1 MLNRKNFTSL
11 LATAIVL
18 LGAVPTTAMTKVELQ
33 PSIQRSQP
41 MAGNTQSPAPANVQ
55 PAQTPV
61 VGAPVLTAPDGTVLW
76 GCVIDGSNFT
86 NDYWTDPYGV
96 YAFTPADSMTL
107 TTVCKTSDLNA
118 NCGGVFYDGWFH
130 YVTMRDAYGDTYFY
144 HNAYDINSW
153 DEDTWVHESLDD
165 GYPYWALSCT
175 YDATTSLS
183 YGCYYTSQG
192 KGMEIASLDYTT
204 LTRKSIAPTDTM
216 YLVFAADAK
225 GQLYAISAG
234 ANLYKIDKTTGA
246 ATLVGPTGVDIGRY
260 AQSGIINPRNG
271 KFYWASQEKNYD
283 ANLYEVNLTTGAATL
298 IGPIPY
304 KSQLSALYIPAPE
317 ANDDAPAV
325 VTNLTAAYNGT
336 TTVVGF
342 TAPAAT
348 FAGGELKGDLSYK
361 VLVDGSEAA
370 TGTVAAGA
378 AARVDV
384 DAADGNRV
392 FTVTTA
398 NAAGTSPKAKV
409 EAWVGY
415 DTPADPADVTLAV
428 DGSNVAHL
436 SWKAPTAGVH
446 NGYLG
451 KLTYR
456 LTRYP
461 GEVVVAESQT
471 DTTFT
476 ETLPSAAMA
485 SYSYGVTALNG
496 QQESLM
502 TKSNAV
508 VVGDGFDVPYA
519 EYFDDQAS
527 FDLFTLLE
535 GEETGLTWT
544 WNSAGQYAQSTW
556 GRAKAADQW
565 LITPPVKLEAG
576 HTYRFSASV
585 AAQSASYVERFEA
598 ACGVAPTR
606 AAMTEPLVAPT
617 ELTQGKTFKAYGNDF
632 VPVTTGKYYFGI
644 HAMSEAGMF
653 RVLADS
659 ITVTHIMGPTGV
671 TSVRSDVSTGDVEV
685 FNLNGVRVS
694 CGADALA
701 TLPKGVYIL
710 KYRDAARGRKIV
722 VK

>member
-1 MLNRKNFTSL
+1 M
-11 LATAIVL
+11 
-18 LGAVPTTAMTKVELQ
+18 
-33 PSIQRSQP
+33 
-41 MAGNTQSPAPANVQ
+41 
-55 PAQTPV
+55 
-61 VGAPVLTAPDGTVLW
+61 
-76 GCVIDGSNFT
+76 
-86 NDYWTDPYGV
+86 
-96 YAFTPADSMTL
+96 
-107 TTVCKTSDLNA
+107 
-118 NCGGVFYDGWFH
+118 
-130 YVTMRDAYGDTYFY
+130 
-144 HNAYDINSW
+144 
-153 DEDTWVHESLDD
+153 
-165 GYPYWALSCT
+165 
-175 YDATTSLS
+175 
-183 YGCYYTSQG
+183 
-192 KGMEIASLDYTT
+192 
-204 LTRKSIAPTDTM
+204 
-216 YLVFAADAK
+216 
-225 GQLYAISAG
+225 
-234 ANLYKIDKTTGA
+234 
-246 ATLVGPTGVDIGRY
+246 
-260 AQSGIINPRNG
+260 
-271 KFYWASQEKNYD
+271 
-283 ANLYEVNLTTGAATL
+283 
-298 IGPIPY
+298 
-304 KSQLSALYIPAPE
+304 
-317 ANDDAPAV
+317 
-325 VTNLTAAYNGT
+325 
-336 TTVVGF
+336 GF

-398 NAAGTSPKAKV
+398 NAAGPSPKAKV

-428 DGSNVAHL
+428 DDSNVAHL

-461 GEVVVAESQT
+461 GEVVVAESQA

-671 TSVRSDVSTGDVEV
+671 TSVGSDVSTGDVEV

-701 TLPKGVYIL
+701 TLPRGVYIL